1 VLAAA
6 TSGPDQGWLY
16 DLLRW
21 AGVSQT
27 TAAHVQQVIVKPVT
41 LVVVLLAA
49 VLIGWLGNRLIRHWI
64 GAAVRRAAA
73 RTDSPRA
80 ERRAVTLTAMMA
92 NIWRVVVA
100 IIAILVALGTVG
112 INLTP
117 LLAGATVIGAT
128 IGFGAQSMVRDLLA
142 GFLMTVEGQFDIGDT
157 ITVNDTSGVVEDL
170 TLRVTRLR
178 APDGAV
184 WFLANG
190 EIRKLANITRGWG
203 RATVD
208 VPVPAAAD
216 VDEVLSAVHGAADTV
231 AADERY
237 APSCLEAPVVW
248 GVTDSA
254 VDSLT
259 VRVTVRTTAADR
271 DRVERAL
278 REQVARRLRQAG
290 VFAPT
295 LPS

>member
-1 VLAAA
+1 MPTPA
-6 TSGPDQGWLY
+6 TSAAPDQGWLY

-21 AGVSQT
+21 AGVGESS
-27 TAAHVQQVIVKPVT
+27 AAHVQQVIVKPVT
-41 LVVVLLAA
+41 LVIVLLAA
-49 VLIGWLGNRLIRHWI
+49 LLIGWLGNRLIRHWI

-73 RTDSPRA
+73 RSDSPRA
-80 ERRAVTLTAMMA
+80 ERRAVTLTAMLA

-100 IIAILVALGTVG
+100 VIAVLVGLGTVG

-128 IGFGAQSMVRDLLA
+128 IGFGAQAMVRDLLA
-142 GFLMTVEGQFDIGDT
+142 GFLMAVEGQFDIGDT

-190 EIRKLANITRGWG
+190 EIRKLANVTRGWG

-208 VPVPAAAD
+208 VPVPPSADFDEVLGAVHAAAD
-216 VDEVLSAVHGAADTV
+216 AVYG
-231 AADERY
+231 DERY
-237 APSCLEAPVVW
+237 SAACLDAPVVW
-248 GVTDSA
+248 GVTATA

-259 VRVTVRTTAADR
+259 TRVTIRTTAGDR

-278 REQVARRLRQAG
+278 REQVARRLREAG
-290 VFAPT
+290 VFAP
-295 LPS
+295 P